1 MNLSEIMQIKDGV
14 VHFDFTNTIQYLEYK
29 GKEKFGKHFK
39 IHPVDF
45 QVIHKLLSWMIKDR
59 EGCKKHEISLSKGIL
74 LVGPVGCGKTS
85 IMTLLCDLTKKSRAF
100 YIKPARQ
107 ITLEFTKQGYDVI
120 HKYTRSVRSP
130 IPLCLDDIGVEL
142 PMKYFGTPVNVI
154 GEILLS
160 RYDLFVSKK
169 LLTHGTTNLN
179 SEELEER
186 YGTRVRSR
194 LREMFNLI
202 YYDENTFD
210 KRQ

>member
-14 VHFDFTNTIQYLEYK
+14 VHYDFTNTIQYLEYK
-29 GKEKFGKHFK
+29 GKERFGKHFK
-39 IHPVDF
+39 IHTVDY
-45 QVIHKLLSWMIKDR
+45 QVVHKILSWIIKDKV
-59 EGCKKHEISLSKGIL
+59 GCVKHNISMSKGIL

-85 IMTLLCDLTKKSRAF
+85 LMALFSNLTAKSRSY

-107 ITLEFTKQGYDVI
+107 ITLEFTKHGYDVI

-130 IPLCLDDIGVEL
+130 VPLCLDDIGIEL

-160 RYDLFVSKK
+160 RYDLFISKQ

-179 SEELEER
+179 SDEIEER
-186 YGTRVRSR
+186 YGIRVRSR

-210 KRQ
+210 KRE

>member
-1 MNLSEIMQIKDGV
+1 
-14 VHFDFTNTIQYLEYK
+14 
-29 GKEKFGKHFK
+29 
-39 IHPVDF
+39 
-45 QVIHKLLSWMIKDR
+45 MIKDQD
-59 EGCKKHEISLSKGIL
+59 GCKKHDLSVTKGIL

-85 IMTLLCDLTKKSRAF
+85 LMTLFAELTSKSRSF
-100 YIKPARQ
+100 YLKPARQ

-142 PMKYFGTPVNVI
+142 PMKYVGSPVNVI
-154 GEILLS
+154 CEILLS
-160 RYDLFVSKK
+160 RYNLFVSKN

-179 SEELEER
+179 SSELEER

-194 LREMFNLI
+194 MREMFNLI

-210 KRQ
+210 KRK